1 MSADSL
7 NYHHLLYFWTVA
19 KEGSITAACE
29 KLHLAQPTISG
40 QLKKLETRV
49 GGKLYQRVGR
59 HLVLTKLG
67 ETVFRYA
74 DEIFSIGEEL
84 IDTLNDRPTGR
95 ATRFHVGVPEVL
107 PKLVV
112 FRLLQPVLQMEEPIQ
127 LICHEG
133 AQERLLNQLA
143 NHELDV
149 VLSDSPA
156 SSMVRIRAFNHPL
169 GQSGIGLFGTQ
180 KLIEHYA
187 HSFPES
193 FENAPVLMPANGTAL
208 RRSFE
213 QWLLSVELKV
223 NIVGEFDDTALMKVF
238 AEAHTGFVAAPLAV
252 ENEIRD
258 QFSLHRVCEVPNARE
273 EFYAITL
280 ERRLRHPAILA
291 MSEAARTSLF
301 RNGSEGEELPT
312 EVQPD

>member
-40 QLKKLETRV
+40 QLKKLENRV
-49 GGKLYQRVGR
+49 GGKLYRRVGR
-59 HLVLTKLG
+59 NLVLTKLG

-74 DEIFSIGEEL
+74 DEMFTVGEEL
-84 IDTLNDRPTGR
+84 VDALNDQPTGR

-112 FRLLQPVLQMEEPIQ
+112 FRLLQPALEMEEPVQ
-127 LICHEG
+127 LVCHEG
-133 AQERLLNQLA
+133 SQERLLTLLA

-156 SSMVRIRAFNHPL
+156 NAMVRIRAYNHAL
-169 GQSGIGLFGTQ
+169 GSSGLGLFGTE
-180 KLIEHYA
+180 KLMQEYA
-187 HSFPES
+187 KDFPN
-193 FENAPVLMPANGTAL
+193 FFDNAPVLMPSSGTAL

-213 QWLLSVELKV
+213 QWLLECELRV
-223 NIVGEFDDTALMKVF
+223 NVIGEFDDTALMKVF
-238 AEAHTGFVAAPLAV
+238 AEAHTGFVTAPLVV
-252 ENEIRD
+252 EKDIRE
-258 QFSLHRVCEVPNARE
+258 QFSLHRVCVIPNARE

-280 ERRLRHPAILA
+280 ERRLRHPAVVAI
-291 MSEAARTSLF
+291 SEAARNSLF
-301 RNGSEGEELPT
+301 R
-312 EVQPD
+312 